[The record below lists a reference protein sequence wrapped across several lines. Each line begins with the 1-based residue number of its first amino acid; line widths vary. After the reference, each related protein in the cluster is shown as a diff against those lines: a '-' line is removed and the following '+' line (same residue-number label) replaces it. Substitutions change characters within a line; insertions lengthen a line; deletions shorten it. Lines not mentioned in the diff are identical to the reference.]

1 MEKSLQQHI
10 NNDRDELDNPNT
22 SSQRRRHLEGE
33 LDALEQ
39 YQVNHPDDDISD
51 VTRSEANCIAG
62 LNSQQK
68 FYFQDGNGYLRELL
82 ISDVNKLSSNDCL
95 RSPTISGQFTS
106 GVGNGDSDSTL
117 NSAVEQANDPAI
129 NQLLDKA
136 KIDIPADLGDF

>member
-1 MEKSLQQHI
+1 MADQYRDSCI
-10 NNDRDELDNPNT
+10 DRQNVNRKGLNGNPVDPIRVCFFDKDG
-22 SSQRRRHLEGE
+22 QK
-33 LDALEQ
+33 
-39 YQVNHPDDDISD
+39 ISD

-62 LNSQQK
+62 LNPQQK

-82 ISDVNKLSSNDCL
+82 IADVNKLSTNDCL
-95 RSPTISGQFTS
+95 RSTTISGQFTS

-136 KIDIPADLGDF
+136 KIDIPTDLGDF

>member
-1 MEKSLQQHI
+1 MADQYRDSCI
-10 NNDRDELDNPNT
+10 DRQNVNRKGLNGNPVDPIRL
-22 SSQRRRHLEGE
+22 SFFDKDGQK
-33 LDALEQ
+33 
-39 YQVNHPDDDISD
+39 ISD

-117 NSAVEQANDPAI
+117 NSAVEQAGG
-129 NQLLDKA
+129 LVE
-136 KIDIPADLGDF
+136 